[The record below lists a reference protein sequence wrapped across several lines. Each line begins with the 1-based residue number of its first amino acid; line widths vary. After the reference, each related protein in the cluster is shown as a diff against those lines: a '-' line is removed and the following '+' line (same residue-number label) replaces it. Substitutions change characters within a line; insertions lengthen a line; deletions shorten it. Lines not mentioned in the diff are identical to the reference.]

1 MVTKIPKEGS
11 DKDITLSETEPLIVE
26 ICEFCKTNPCD
37 CRFLI
42 CPFHGKV
49 NAKED
54 GENFRCPIK
63 NCEIKRTKK
72 ELES

>member
-1 MVTKIPKEGS
+1 MPKGS
-11 DKDITLSETEPLIVE
+11 DKPEEKIEISITVCLFCAKEN
-26 ICEFCKTNPCD
+26 CECK
-37 CRFLI
+37 FLI

-54 GENFRCPIK
+54 GEIFRCPIK